1 MLLKRHRVLE
11 FILLSFFVLLH
22 ISCDNTLLKKEL
34 FPMPDDIK
42 ERVVYFAKK
51 YTEADTEY
59 EWGGNDAL
67 RAIKIDCSGL
77 VVMCYKYAL
86 VHTEYELPFW
96 DSTVNDMHTNWT
108 IATQNPSPGDL
119 IFMGDANSN
128 TLTHMAIFIKQED
141 GNIYFIDSTQKDFNG
156 EEYIINGATER
167 QYSEG
172 DPRFKSYGVM
182 LVRKTH

>member
-1 MLLKRHRVLE
+1 MLLKKHRILE
-11 FILLSFFVLLH
+11 FILLNFFAFIY
-22 ISCDNTLLKKEL
+22 ISCNSTFLNEKLY
-34 FPMPDDIK
+34 PIPDDIK
-42 ERVVYFAKK
+42 DRVVYFAQK
-51 YTEADTEY
+51 YTEANTEY

-128 TLTHMAIFIKQED
+128 TLTHMAILRIRPHAEWKQQ
-141 GNIYFIDSTQKDFNG
+141 S
-156 EEYIINGATER
+156 
-167 QYSEG
+167 
-172 DPRFKSYGVM
+172 V
-182 LVRKTH
+182 